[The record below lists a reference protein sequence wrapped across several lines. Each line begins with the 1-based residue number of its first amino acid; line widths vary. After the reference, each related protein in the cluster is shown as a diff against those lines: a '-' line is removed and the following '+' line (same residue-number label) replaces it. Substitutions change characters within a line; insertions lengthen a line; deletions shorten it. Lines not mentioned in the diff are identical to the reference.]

1 MSKLTFHG
9 HSCFTLEANDG
20 TTLLID
26 PFLTGN
32 PLADIGPDDVVK
44 ADYVLFTHGHGDH
57 IGDGFEIAKRTG
69 AMVISTFEIVSF
81 AQQEMGIEK
90 AHPLHIGGGYNF
102 PVGYIKMTPAL
113 HGGAVAGDES
123 GQYTTVP
130 GGFLINVD
138 GKTVYHAG
146 DTALI
151 TDMQLLKG
159 QVDVACLPI
168 GDNFTMG
175 PDDAVRA
182 VEMIEPMTVIPMHYN
197 TFEVIEQDP
206 NAFAGSVGSRSQVV
220 ILEPGQSYEF

>member
-182 VEMIEPMTVIPMHYN
+182 VEMIEPKTVIPMHYN